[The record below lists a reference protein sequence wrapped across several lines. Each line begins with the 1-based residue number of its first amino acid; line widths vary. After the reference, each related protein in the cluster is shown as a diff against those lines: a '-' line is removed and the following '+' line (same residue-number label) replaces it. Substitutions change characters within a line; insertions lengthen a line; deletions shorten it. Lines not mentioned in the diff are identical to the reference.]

1 MRIERAVNYIRT
13 LGPGLRLCIWVNGC
27 SRGCPGCVSQRL
39 QQPDESTDVD
49 IYEYFVGYNLDRID
63 GVTIS
68 GGEPFEQPEE
78 LNKLVDYLIKRGM
91 RDILV
96 YTGYTLSELKSQK
109 NNSIDLVLG
118 KISVLIDGP
127 YIIERDMGKGNLRGS
142 DNQCIHYLIPE
153 YKDVYDSYISEL
165 REPEELIL
173 GNTLL
178 SVGIPDRQYIE
189 EFKRK

>member
-1 MRIERAVNYIRT
+1 MRIERAVNYVRT

-27 SRGCPGCVSQRL
+27 QRGCPGCVSQRL
-39 QQPDESTDVD
+39 QQPDDSTDVD
-49 IYEYFVGYNLDRID
+49 IYEYFAGYKLDRID
-63 GVTIS
+63 GVTLS

-78 LNKLVDYLIKRGM
+78 LSRLVEYLTKRGV

-96 YTGYTLSELKSQK
+96 YTGYTLSELKEK
-109 NNSIDLVLG
+109 NSDSINSVLR

-127 YIIERDMGKGNLRGS
+127 YVMERDSGKGNLKGS

-153 YKDVYDSYISEL
+153 YRDLYEAYMDDL
-165 REPEELIL
+165 RSPDEVIL

-178 SVGIPDRQYIE
+178 SVGIPDRQYIDD
-189 EFKRK
+189 FNRK

>member
-109 NNSIDLVLG
+109 NNCIDLVLG

-142 DNQCIHYLIPE
+142 DNQCIHYLFPE